1 VRLRV
6 AQAALKRWRGEPVFE
21 LHAFE
26 AKYPNGYDGRSLN
39 SLVRLEVA
47 LDRAS
52 QAGDTRTVLRIRDIL
67 AEHAPFGIG
76 SPSFSPP
83 PATGAGGLPDLS
95 NGEVLAT
102 LIDAIGLD
110 RAFDMLGLPPQLR
123 RELKQLERRF
133 GKPAVMEALAS
144 AMDAVGDIGA
154 PDMAPPAPRPPPR
167 RSSGR
172 ESPEETPREGGSDQ
186 DDPSA
191 DQLDLFS

>member
-1 VRLRV
+1 
-6 AQAALKRWRGEPVFE
+6 
-21 LHAFE
+21 
-26 AKYPNGYDGRSLN
+26 
-39 SLVRLEVA
+39 
-47 LDRAS
+47 
-52 QAGDTRTVLRIRDIL
+52 
-67 AEHAPFGIG
+67 
-76 SPSFSPP
+76 
-83 PATGAGGLPDLS
+83 
-95 NGEVLAT
+95 VLAT

-172 ESPEETPREGGSDQ
+172 ESPEETPREGGSDR